1 VSYYGDE
8 RIGIELGLAGPDLT
22 RARTELVNA
31 QLIAF
36 DPPYYQVL
44 ELPSLESRRE
54 AQFAANLLS
63 QRHSS

>member
-1 VSYYGDE
+1 
-8 RIGIELGLAGPDLT
+8 
-22 RARTELVNA
+22 
-31 QLIAF
+31 F